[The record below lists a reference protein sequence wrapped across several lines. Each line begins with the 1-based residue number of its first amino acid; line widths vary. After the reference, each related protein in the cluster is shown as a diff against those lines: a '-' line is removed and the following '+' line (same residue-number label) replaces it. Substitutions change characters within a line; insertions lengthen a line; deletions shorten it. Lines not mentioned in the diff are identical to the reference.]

1 MAWNLENS
9 VLIIAWDHASFGPLF
24 RAVFRSVAA
33 AAFSPRLQPGVGS
46 ENTIHQP

>member
-24 RAVFRSVAA
+24 RAMFRSVAA